1 MGIDQILRFFSPKD
15 RVFFPL
21 FIEASEN
28 LVRMSNLLLETVQES
43 DLAKRN
49 RLIKEI
55 ESAEHKGDD
64 INHEITGQLNTV
76 FITPFDREDIH
87 YLSTSIDDIAD
98 RIKDAALRIK
108 LYQPAKMP
116 LSLIKMA
123 ELITEGT
130 KLVRIAIIE
139 LSKLD
144 DIDKLRETLFQINNI
159 ENQSDTIFELA
170 LTDLF
175 ANEKDPIE
183 LIKVK
188 DIIAKI
194 ESASDKCEDIAH
206 VIDSIIVKTT

>member
-28 LVRMSNLLLETVQES
+28 LVNMSNLLLETVQES
-43 DLAKRN
+43 DLVKRN

-55 ESAEHKGDD
+55 ENAEHKGDD

-130 KLVRIAIIE
+130 KLVRVAIIE

-144 DIDKLRETLFQINNI
+144 DIEKLRETLFQINNI

-194 ESASDKCEDIAH
+194 ESASDKCEDIAN

>member
-28 LVRMSNLLLETVQES
+28 LVNMSNLLLETVQES
-43 DLAKRN
+43 DLVKRN

-55 ESAEHKGDD
+55 ENAEHKGDD

-130 KLVRIAIIE
+130 KLVSVAIIE

-144 DIDKLRETLFQINNI
+144 DIEKLRETLFQINNI

-194 ESASDKCEDIAH
+194 ESASDKCEDIAN

>member
-21 FIEASEN
+21 FMN
-28 LVRMSNLLLETVQES
+28 MSNLLLETVQES
-43 DLAKRN
+43 DLVKRN

-55 ESAEHKGDD
+55 ENAEHKGDD

-130 KLVRIAIIE
+130 KLVRVAIIE

-144 DIDKLRETLFQINNI
+144 DIEKLRETLFQINNI

-194 ESASDKCEDIAH
+194 ESASDKCEDIAN

>member
-15 RVFFPL
+15 RVLFPL

-28 LVRMSNLLLETVQES
+28 LVNMSNLLLETVQES
-43 DLAKRN
+43 DLVKRN

-55 ESAEHKGDD
+55 ENAEHKGDD

-130 KLVRIAIIE
+130 KLVRVAIIE

-144 DIDKLRETLFQINNI
+144 DIEKLRETLFQINNI

-194 ESASDKCEDIAH
+194 ESASDKCEDIAN